1 MKKKKTIWIY
11 PWVIMGVTIVLTSS
25 CIKMPDLTDTSSTDQ
40 YPELSTSDV
49 NSITKTTAT
58 CGGYITWDGGLTVT
72 ARGVCW
78 STGQTP
84 TISDG
89 KTTDGTGAGSFP
101 SAIAGLV
108 SNTTYYVRAYAS
120 NSAGTGYGSALSFK
134 TK

>member
-1 MKKKKTIWIY
+1 MTIKTITWIY
-11 PWVIMGVTIVLTSS
+11 QLVIMVSLFILTSS
-25 CIKMPDLTDTSSTDQ
+25 CLKMNNLTDTASTDQ

-58 CGGYITWDGGLTVT
+58 CGGYITYDGGFTVI

-84 TISDG
+84 TISDN
-89 KTTDGTGAGSFP
+89 KTTDGTGAGGFP
-101 SAIAGLV
+101 STIAGLS
-108 SNTTYYVRAYAS
+108 SNTTYYVRAYAT

-134 TK
+134 TQ